1 MNGECIIIAGYETDV
16 NERLLLSDSVSKT
29 CCKRQYIR
37 YKDSNYFYY
46 DFYSHISDMK
56 NFSYYEIF
64 SSTVLKLQAKLKD
77 INYNVNLVPCFYKSK
92 NSQIQ
97 IITFC

>member
-1 MNGECIIIAGYETDV
+1 MSGECIIIAGYETDV

-37 YKDSNYFYY
+37 YKGSNYFYY

-56 NFSYYEIF
+56 NFSYYEIL
-64 SSTVLKLQAKLKD
+64 SSTVLKYSKSTLIFD
-77 INYNVNLVPCFYKSK
+77 GVTPYLVVSH
-92 NSQIQ
+92 NQ
-97 IITFC
+97 